1 MQSIPLPQNPQYTP
15 INEKTGLFE
24 IKGCYLGYGTTLG
37 NALRRVLLS
46 SLPGAA
52 ITSVKIK
59 GVKHEFSTIPD
70 VMEDVIQIVLN
81 LKQIRFKL
89 FDNKAVKVSL
99 KVKGE
104 KSINAGMIECPSNI
118 EVVNKD
124 AHIATITS
132 AKGEI
137 DMEMEINAG
146 IGYVPVER
154 QNREKKE
161 VGIIAIDAIYTPIK
175 RVNYTISNMRV
186 GKRTDFEKINLEI
199 VTDGSITPLKA
210 FSEAVDILVNQFSE
224 MKVVQDANEINQEIK
239 KKEEEI
245 VLKENERIAKAKK
258 EAKKEEIP
266 DPKKIVVTDLKN
278 LSTRTLNILE
288 KNKIKNVG
296 DIAKLEENQILEFS
310 GMGAKG
316 IKEIK
321 KAIGDF
327 GLNLKKPE

>member
-1 MQSIPLPQNPQYTP
+1 YP
-15 INEKTGLFE
+15 
-24 IKGCYLGYGTTLG
+24 GYGTTLG

-52 ITSVKIK
+52 ITSVKMK
-59 GVKHEFSTIPD
+59 GIKHEFSTIPN
-70 VMEDVIQIVLN
+70 VMEDVIQIILN
-81 LKQIRFKL
+81 LKQVRFRI
-89 FDNKAVKVSL
+89 FDNKAVQASL

-104 KSINAGMIECPSNI
+104 KSVNAGMIKCPSNI
-118 EVVNKD
+118 EVVNKE

-137 DMEMEINAG
+137 DMEIEINAG

-154 QNREKKE
+154 QDREKKE
-161 VGIIAIDAIYTPIK
+161 VGVIAIDAIYTPIK

-186 GKRTDFEKINLEI
+186 GKRTDFEKINLEV
-199 VTDGSITPLKA
+199 VTDGSLTPLEA
-210 FSEAVDILVNQFSE
+210 FSEAVDILVNQFSG
-224 MKVVQDANEINQEIK
+224 MKTVQDANKINQEVK
-239 KKEEEI
+239 EKEEKI
-245 VLKENERIAKAKK
+245 ASKKNEKIAKAKK

-266 DPKKIVVTDLKN
+266 NPEKIVVTDLKN

-316 IKEIK
+316 VKEIK